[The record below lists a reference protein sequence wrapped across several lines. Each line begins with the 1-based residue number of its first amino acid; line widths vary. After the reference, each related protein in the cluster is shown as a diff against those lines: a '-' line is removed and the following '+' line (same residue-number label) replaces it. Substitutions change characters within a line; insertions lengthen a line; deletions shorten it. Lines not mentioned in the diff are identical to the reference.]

1 MKKKTIDKIDE
12 ACKEA
17 KKLGISYG
25 QYVGGKYIE
34 KDRNKRKKEKPVV
47 NGFGVIDKPDSML
60 LYDAGLVGASSAVDL
75 PNKYILPEDRI
86 PPVTNQLT
94 TSMCVAFAT
103 AGLLRIFNRMEIN
116 EDYPLSPAYIYTQ
129 CRKHTGEGMFMNT
142 TLDLLIEKGCCKF
155 EEFPDVYDVPDI
167 LERAKEVVTDELKEK
182 AKNLR
187 IKGYAGYL
195 YASRERNTE
204 CIKKALYENQ
214 YPILVST
221 DDFGNGARHAVLI
234 IGWDD
239 DKGKFIILNSWGE
252 NYGDKGRGTIRYDAS
267 NHAYLLYDDEN
278 FLDKLSFTD
287 VSESE
292 WYYKAIKK
300 CYYAGIMQGVSD
312 TAFEPERALT
322 RAEMAQILYN
332 TNNKLNDITF
342 GKNITFKDVE
352 SDAWYNNAVG
362 YCASAGLM
370 QGVGGDEF
378 EPERSLTRGEA
389 AQIFYNMQDRVKLP
403 KTRDYAEFKDVDSE
417 TWYMPAIKYCYEREL
432 INGVEDKKF
441 LPEEQIS
448 RAEAA
453 QLFYNYCKLV
463 DKVQIGE

>member
-17 KKLGISYG
+17 KSKGLSYG
-25 QYVGGKYIE
+25 QLQGQKYI
-34 KDRNKRKKEKPVV
+34 NKQRKKSKKRVG
-47 NGFGVIDKPDSML
+47 GFGVIDKPISML
-60 LYDAGLVGASSAVDL
+60 TYRADIVGAASDVEL
-75 PNKYILPEDRI
+75 PGKFVLSEDRI
-86 PPVTNQLT
+86 PPAENQFT
-94 TSMCVAFAT
+94 TQLCLAFAL
-103 AGLLRIFNRMEIN
+103 AGAIRIFNRIETN
-116 EDYPLSPAYIYTQ
+116 KDYRLSPAFIYTQ
-129 CRKHTGEGMFMNT
+129 CRTHLGPGMFMNT
-142 TLDLLIEKGCCKF
+142 TLDLLKEKGCCRF
-155 EEFPDVYDVPDI
+155 EEFPDIYDVPEI
-167 LERAKEVVTDELKEK
+167 LERAKEVLTDEIKER
-182 AKNLR
+182 AKNHR
-187 IKGYAGYL
+187 IEGYAAYL
-195 YASRERNTE
+195 YASREKNTE
-204 CIKKALYENQ
+204 CIKRALYENR

-221 DDFGNGARHAVLI
+221 DYFGERHAVLI
-234 IGWDD
+234 IGWDNERVRF
-239 DKGKFIILNSWGE
+239 KILNSWGE
-252 NYGDKGRGTIRYDAS
+252 NWGDKGRGTITYNSS

-278 FLDKLSFTD
+278 FLDKLPFAD

-312 TAFEPERALT
+312 TNFEPERALT

-362 YCASAGLM
+362 YCAASGLM

-378 EPERSLTRGEA
+378 EPERALTRGEA

-417 TWYMPAIKYCYEREL
+417 TWYMPAIKYCYERNL
-432 INGVEDKKF
+432 INGMGDDKF
-441 LPEEQIS
+441 LPEECIKRS
-448 RAEAA
+448 EAA

-463 DKVQIGE
+463 DMVQIGE